1 MKTEKAEWL
10 DIHKD
15 REVLGRWIIANN
27 LDCENMQFM
36 GIRYDPSIDPP
47 QLYDRMADWLK
58 NQTTDFIDKTVL
70 GIAYDVTFED
80 IADGCTPMETYT
92 AAEFLFRPYGEK
104 PTLQYV
110 SDHFQEFQQF
120 CKDKGLKEPPLST
133 TVYENIS
140 ANIAGYRLS
149 NTCPSY
155 NATEGFPDPDVDY
168 QYYIYYPNLDPKARE
183 QELAHPTPLPRLSE
197 ANKTQYF
204 YIKNDMY
211 DRARG
216 NLIDYYFLKD
226 WAARHGSTQPECWA
240 MNMMGNHLTELFI
253 ASHRKEWQAFL
264 TQQQVKDLELSMRSI
279 HYRNYMRH
287 FEGVPHLCD
296 TALELHQLLVR
307 QPETMLFV
315 PHNSPLLTQ
324 LETYCPIGDF
334 SAESWKTIVP
344 DIPDTLWENST
355 FQADALLHDPTVVT
369 RIGSRLHPDN
379 LVLLTA
385 KSYPL
390 LPDEMKKL
398 PQLAPL
404 AMQCVLKYPC
414 YIEVIPQE
422 MVTPEM
428 VRMAAAQS
436 LSAIANL
443 SVSKLQEAQFTD
455 AELTYLI
462 THQTFDERQAE
473 SLIRQL
479 PQSYPSQTVGNAL
492 AQLAEKHQLTYKPA
506 KEATQQPKKQRGR

>member
-1 MKTEKAEWL
+1 
-10 DIHKD
+10 
-15 REVLGRWIIANN
+15 
-27 LDCENMQFM
+27 
-36 GIRYDPSIDPP
+36 
-47 QLYDRMADWLK
+47 
-58 NQTTDFIDKTVL
+58 
-70 GIAYDVTFED
+70 
-80 IADGCTPMETYT
+80 
-92 AAEFLFRPYGEK
+92 
-104 PTLQYV
+104 
-110 SDHFQEFQQF
+110 
-120 CKDKGLKEPPLST
+120 
-133 TVYENIS
+133 
-140 ANIAGYRLS
+140 
-149 NTCPSY
+149 
-155 NATEGFPDPDVDY
+155 
-168 QYYIYYPNLDPKARE
+168 
-183 QELAHPTPLPRLSE
+183 
-197 ANKTQYF
+197 
-204 YIKNDMY
+204 
-211 DRARG
+211 
-216 NLIDYYFLKD
+216 
-226 WAARHGSTQPECWA
+226 
-240 MNMMGNHLTELFI
+240 
-253 ASHRKEWQAFL
+253 
-264 TQQQVKDLELSMRSI
+264 MRSI

-287 FEGVPHLCD
+287 FEGVPQLCD

-334 SAESWKTIVP
+334 SVESWKTIVP
-344 DIPDTLWENST
+344 DIPDALWKNRT

-404 AMQCVLKYPC
+404 AMQCVLENPR
-414 YIEVIPQE
+414 YIQVIPQE

-479 PQSYPSQTVGNAL
+479 PQAYPSQTVGNAL